1 MPLFSLGNQRT
12 LLVFFLKLCTPWSMY
27 KIMCAWIYG
36 SWSSVVSNI
45 PSCRPGA
52 HDRSWVRFRSR
63 RESGKNVSYHK
74 VDTWDMPYKVKAAGV
89 ILTRALT
96 KRGDVNKNGVASTT
110 CYTIGEGREKYV
122 VYLCGS
128 LSRER
133 QREIPVRSGGHIW

>member
-1 MPLFSLGNQRT
+1 
-12 LLVFFLKLCTPWSMY
+12 
-27 KIMCAWIYG
+27 
-36 SWSSVVSNI
+36 
-45 PSCRPGA
+45 
-52 HDRSWVRFRSR
+52 
-63 RESGKNVSYHK
+63 
-74 VDTWDMPYKVKAAGV
+74 MPYKVKAAGV

-133 QREIPVRSGGHIW
+133 QREIPVRSGGHI